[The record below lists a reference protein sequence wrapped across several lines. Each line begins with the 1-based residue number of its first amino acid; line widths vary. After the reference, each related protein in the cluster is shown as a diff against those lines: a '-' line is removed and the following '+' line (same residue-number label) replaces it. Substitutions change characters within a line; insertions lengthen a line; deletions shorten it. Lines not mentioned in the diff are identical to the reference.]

1 MPRIINK
8 QYNEETIMEPNDI
21 SVEVNRVVGYL
32 SKQDPNTEEYT
43 HAAQNLKTLCEAR
56 SKKQASLIEPEILIS
71 AGMNLLGV
79 VLILR
84 HEQFNV
90 ITSKAMNFIR
100 PK

>member
-1 MPRIINK
+1 
-8 QYNEETIMEPNDI
+8 MEPKNDI
-21 SVEVNRVVGYL
+21 SVEVDRVVEFISNL
-32 SKQDPNTEEYT
+32 DPTTEDYT

-56 SKKQASLIEPEILIS
+56 TKKAAFFIEPEVLIT
-71 AGMNLLGV
+71 AGFNLLGI

-90 ITSKAMNFIR
+90 VTTKAINFIR

>member
-1 MPRIINK
+1 
-8 QYNEETIMEPNDI
+8 MEPKNDI
-21 SVEVNRVVGYL
+21 SVEVDRVVDFL
-32 SKQDPNTEEYT
+32 SNQDPSTDEYT

-56 SKKQASLIEPEILIS
+56 AKKQAFAIEPDILIA
-71 AGMNLLGV
+71 AGVNLLGI

-90 ITSKAMNFIR
+90 VTTKAMSFIR

>member
-1 MPRIINK
+1 
-8 QYNEETIMEPNDI
+8 MEPKNDI
-21 SVEVNRVVGYL
+21 SVEVDRVVEFL
-32 SKQDPNTEEYT
+32 SNLDPNSEEYT

-56 SKKQASLIEPEILIS
+56 AKKQASVIEPEVLITVC
-71 AGMNLLGV
+71 ANLLGI

-90 ITSKAMNFIR
+90 VTTKAMSFIR

>member
-1 MPRIINK
+1 
-8 QYNEETIMEPNDI
+8 MEPKNDI
-21 SVEVNRVVGYL
+21 SVEVDRVVEFL
-32 SKQDPNTEEYT
+32 SHEDPSTDGYT

-56 SKKQASLIEPEILIS
+56 AKKPAFLIEPEVLITAS
-71 AGMNLLGV
+71 MNLLGI

-90 ITSKAMNFIR
+90 VTTKAINFIR